1 MSSEEGYY
9 TVEYLKDKKVQRGR
23 TFYLVKWK
31 EFDDSGCSWEPVE
44 SFQGINHFFVENYER
59 DHPPKK
65 RKSER
70 TKSPAPTSNKRKS
83 ARTSIKSAP
92 LEEPVPKKT
101 ISAIK
106 VKVKELE
113 IPSESEAPK
122 DEIVKTESISKMEQV
137 QVTTPMSDL
146 PVKMEIDEQEEVKT
160 PSPEAKDTIMK
171 GNAPIPL
178 REISPAKDN
187 MIDYTTL
194 HHGVLGKDSI
204 DRIEGMKLNN
214 NIVYVDIAWKER
226 KGGIKPYNSVYTL
239 DEVKKYDNSPLANF
253 LSQFICFYKN

>member
-146 PVKMEIDEQEEVKT
+146 PVKMEIDEQEEVNT

-171 GNAPIPL
+171 GNAPQPL